1 MVTIFKIE
9 KDDKT
14 IDYSYEQDRTIL
26 ELKEE
31 IIKDFK
37 VSSPYIDINFTI
49 ERPIRVLGK
58 FNLEPGVLART
69 LDMYQLDRF
78 GIKGRTVT
86 ATFNGID
93 NYVQEGRNHKNKNK
107 GNGVVL
113 RESAPFDIKSMDDF
127 PQLS

>member
-1 MVTIFKIE
+1 MVTIFKVE
-9 KDDKT
+9 KDDKS

-93 NYVQEGRNHKNKNK
+93 NYVQEGRNHKNK

-113 RESAPFDIKSMDDF
+113 RESVPFDIKSMDDF

>member
-26 ELKEE
+26 DLKEE

-93 NYVQEGRNHKNKNK
+93 NYVQEGRNPKNK
-107 GNGVVL
+107 GKGVVL
-113 RESAPFDIKSMDDF
+113 RESVPFDIKSMDDF

>member
-26 ELKEE
+26 DLKEE

-58 FNLEPGVLART
+58 FNLEPGVLPRT

-78 GIKGRTVT
+78 GIKGRTVM

-107 GNGVVL
+107 VNEVVL
-113 RESAPFDIKSMDDF
+113 RESVPFDIKSMDDF